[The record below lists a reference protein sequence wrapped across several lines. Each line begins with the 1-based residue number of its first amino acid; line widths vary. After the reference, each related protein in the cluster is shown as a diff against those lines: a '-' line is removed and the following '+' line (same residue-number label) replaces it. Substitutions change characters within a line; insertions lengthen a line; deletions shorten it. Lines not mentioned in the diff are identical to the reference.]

1 MAKKQVY
8 KLANKPSVLYK
19 KDFKYKSKSKVIIL
33 KTSTDEQEEDNK
45 DINKKSVVKIAVS
58 TPT

>member
-19 KDFKYKSKSKVIIL
+19 KDFKYKSKLKVIIL
-33 KTSTDEQEEDNK
+33 KTSTDEQEEDK
-45 DINKKSVVKIAVS
+45 DINKKSVIKIAAS